1 MSSCCNNGYSRKPK
15 GSIRQFVCYLLGLG
29 NTNTLSSA
37 TKFIITQGDQVLSV
51 TWADLLKNI
60 VIPVPPVQT
69 KKIIEIDDDYQLVGD
84 EDIIAC
90 TGALTITLI
99 PVSESVKDVTIDSD
113 GGTVTFVAAAGDS
126 LESANV
132 VSGNKLTIY
141 GKKSTNTWRSA

>member
-1 MSSCCNNGYSRKPK
+1 MSREKFYCWLQTVPT
-15 GSIRQFVCYLLGLG
+15 V
-29 NTNTLSSA
+29 NTLSSA
-37 TKFIITQGDQVLSV
+37 TKFIITQGNNVNSI

-69 KKIIEIDDDYQLVGD
+69 KKIIEIDDDYQLIGD

-99 PVSESVKDVTIDSD
+99 PVSESVKDVTIDAE
-113 GGTVTFVAAAGDS
+113 GGTVTFNVAAAGDS
-126 LESANV
+126 LESSNV

>member
-1 MSSCCNNGYSRKPK
+1 MKNNPYERFK
-15 GSIRQFVCYLLGLG
+15 CWLTNLAE
-29 NTNTLSSA
+29 TNTLSSG
-37 TKFIITQGDQVLSV
+37 TKFVIVQGTNVLSI

-69 KKIIEIDDDYQLVGD
+69 KKIIEIDDDYQLIGD

-99 PVSESVKDVTIDSD
+99 PVSESVKDVTIDAE